1 MYFLPD
7 GSTIHEEGIEPQFK
21 VDCSDENETKL
32 RIQRYSQDIMT
43 RETFEKQFGFT
54 PIVDVQLGKAEEV
67 LLLNGDEG
75 TPLKQ

>member
-1 MYFLPD
+1 
-7 GSTIHEEGIEPQFK
+7 
-21 VDCSDENETKL
+21 
-32 RIQRYSQDIMT
+32 MT

-54 PIVDVQLGKAEEV
+54 PIVDVQLGKAEEF